1 MAALDYLA
9 RICKPIATCIALAGV
24 LIGISFSPAQAQSIT
39 KIDKDRGK
47 MMLNVV
53 RDDIKK
59 NYYDKSYHGMD
70 VETRFKTAE
79 GKIEEAQSL
88 GQIFAIIAQAL
99 LDLDD
104 SHTNF
109 IPPQRADRTEYGI
122 QMDMIGDKCYILA
135 IKPGSDAEAK
145 GVKVGDQ
152 VHAVSGFKPT
162 RELMWK
168 IKYLF
173 YTLRPQPGLRLTL
186 QSPGGE
192 PRQVDTMAKITKGQI
207 SLDALRDLAW
217 ESSREGE
224 DEDRLYRHRYIEIG
238 TDAFIWKMPQFDLL
252 DSDVDLIVEKA
263 KKHKSLILDLR
274 GNGGGAVDTLKRL
287 VANVFDKELKIADLE
302 GRKEMKPMLAKTR
315 GEKAYKGKVIVLI
328 DSQSGSASELFAR
341 LVQLEKRGTVIG
353 DRSAGA
359 VMQSRY
365 YSHDAGVGSVIP
377 FYSSIT
383 EANLIMADG
392 KSLEKVGVTPDELLL
407 PKAEDLAAKRDPVLA
422 RAAELAGFKLEP
434 EKAGGM
440 FPIEWKK

>member
-1 MAALDYLA
+1 MYFA
-9 RICKPIATCIALAGV
+9 RICKSIATCICLAGV
-24 LIGISFSPAQAQSIT
+24 LTVTLFSAAQAQSIT

-53 RDDIKK
+53 KDEIKK
-59 NYYDKSYHGMD
+59 NYYDKNYHGLD
-70 VETRFKTAE
+70 IEARFKTAE

-122 QMDMIGDKCYILA
+122 QMDMVGDKCYILA

-152 VHAVSGFKPT
+152 VHSVSGFKPS

-173 YTLRPQPGLRLTL
+173 YTLRPQPGLRLVL

-192 PRQVDTMAKITKGQI
+192 PRQVDTLAKITRGQI
-207 SLDALRDLAW
+207 SVDLLRDYSDL
-217 ESSREGE
+217 SREAEAE
-224 DEDRLYRHRYIEIG
+224 DMLYRHRYIEIG
-238 TDAFIWKMPQFDLL
+238 SEAMIWKMPQFDLL
-252 DSDVDLIVEKA
+252 DSDVDLIVDKA
-263 KKHKSLILDLR
+263 KKHKALILDLR

-287 VANVFDKELKIADLE
+287 VANIFDKELKIADLE
-302 GRKEMKPMLAKTR
+302 GRKEMKPMVAKTR
-315 GEKAYKGKVIVLI
+315 GDKAYKGKVIVLI
-328 DSQSGSASELFAR
+328 DSRSGSASELFAR
-341 LVQLEKRGTVIG
+341 VLQLEKRGTVIG

-359 VMQSRY
+359 VMQSRLKG
-365 YSHDAGVGSVIP
+365 HDAGVGSIVP
-377 FYSSIT
+377 FSSSVT

-392 KSLEKVGVTPDELLL
+392 KSLEKVGVIPDEVLL

-422 RAAELAGFKLEP
+422 RAAELAGIKLEP
-434 EKAGGM
+434 EKAGSM

>member
-1 MAALDYLA
+1 MAASNDFA
-9 RICKPIATCIALAGV
+9 RFCKSITTCIALAAV
-24 LIGISFSPAQAQSIT
+24 WTGISFSPAQAQSIT

-70 VETRFKTAE
+70 VESRFKTAE

-88 GQIFAIIAQAL
+88 GQIFAIIAQAV

-109 IPPQRADRTEYGI
+109 LPPQRADRTEYGI
-122 QMDMIGDKCYILA
+122 QMGMIGDKCYILA
-135 IKPGSDAEAK
+135 IKPGSDAEVK

-152 VHAVSGFKPT
+152 VHSVSGFKPT

-168 IKYLF
+168 INYLF

-192 PRQVDTMAKITKGQI
+192 PRQVDTLAKITKGQI

-217 ESSREGE
+217 ESSREG
-224 DEDRLYRHRYIEIG
+224 DSEDRLYRHRYIEIG
-238 TDAFIWKMPQFDLL
+238 TEAFIWKMPQFDLL
-252 DSDVDLIVEKA
+252 DADVDIIVDKA

-287 VANVFDKELKIADLE
+287 VANIFDKELKIADLE

-315 GEKAYKGKVIVLI
+315 GEKSYKGKVIVLI

-341 LVQLEKRGTVIG
+341 MVQLEKRGTVIG

-365 YSHDAGVGSVIP
+365 YSHDAGVGSVIQ

-392 KSLEKVGVTPDELLL
+392 KSLEKVGVTPDEVLL
-407 PKAEDLAAKRDPVLA
+407 PKGEDLAAKRDPVLS
-422 RAAELAGFKLEP
+422 RAAELAGFKLDP